1 VGDCLASNPYVIFRI
16 GPEGGFWF
24 DSGGYPLYLTRAT
37 LKGKHWLRLRVGF
50 FTDRIET
57 DTQAKKIMST
67 LNLTGSWVTKV
78 DKKELDEFGGYRVKP
93 KG

>member
-1 VGDCLASNPYVIFRI
+1 MWIPGLPHPCHI
-16 GPEGGFWF
+16 
-24 DSGGYPLYLTRAT
+24 
-37 LKGKHWLRLRVGF
+37 KGKALAKAPCWF
-50 FTDRIET
+50 FTDRIEA
-57 DTQAKKIMST
+57 DIQAKKIMST